1 MDAERTVKQELSS
14 DPKREKVRVIPIQ
27 FFDDFPGHPFYVK
40 MDDEMHALMESIKE
54 FGILT
59 PLIARKKENERYE
72 IIAGHRRKFAAKKLG
87 LPEIPVILR
96 EMTRDEA
103 IIAMVDSNLHRER
116 ILPSERAYAYKMKMD
131 ALKNQGA
138 RTDLTSTQSV
148 SKFRTA
154 EEVGKENNESRETVR
169 RYIRL
174 TYLIPEI
181 LKLVDEGRIAFTPA
195 VELSYLPSEE
205 QNEVYGFYD
214 NEEVTPS
221 YSQTVR
227 MKKLHSEGMLTSD
240 KIAEIMAEAKANQK
254 DYLKI
259 PTENISKYFKSRF
272 TEKQKQEFVIKAV
285 EHYHR
290 YLMRQRDAR

>member
-1 MDAERTVKQELSS
+1 MTTLTEIRIENLKSFENN
-14 DPKREKVRVIPIQ
+14 PFIFREDTA
-27 FFDDFPGHPFYVK
+27 F
-40 MDDEMHALMESIKE
+40 EMLIDSISNL
-54 FGILT
+54 GVLT
-59 PLIARKKENERYE
+59 PIIVRSLDDGNYE
-72 IIAGHRRKFAAKKLG
+72 IISGHRRGEACRRLG
-87 LPEIPVILR
+87 IETIPCIVKELTKDEATVILVDLNLQ
-96 EMTRDEA
+96 RDE
-103 IIAMVDSNLHRER
+103 V
-116 ILPSERAYAYKMKMD
+116 LPSEKAHAYKMKMD

-195 VELSYLPSEE
+195 VELSFLPAEE
-205 QNEVYGFYD
+205 QNEVYGFYE

-227 MKKLHSEGMLTSD
+227 MKKLYSEGMLTSD
-240 KIAEIMAEAKANQK
+240 RIAEIMAEAKANQK
-254 DYLKI
+254 DFLKI
-259 PTENISKYFKSRF
+259 PTENINKYFKSRF

>member
-1 MDAERTVKQELSS
+1 MNILSEIKIENLKAFEKN
-14 DPKREKVRVIPIQ
+14 PFIFREDTA
-27 FFDDFPGHPFYVK
+27 FD
-40 MDDEMHALMESIKE
+40 LLIESISNL
-54 FGILT
+54 GVLT
-59 PLIARKKENERYE
+59 PIIVRSLEDGNYE
-72 IIAGHRRKFAAKKLG
+72 IISGHRRAEACKRLG
-87 LPEIPVILR
+87 IEAIPCIVKELTKDEATVILVDLNLQ
-96 EMTRDEA
+96 RDE
-103 IIAMVDSNLHRER
+103 V
-116 ILPSERAYAYKMKMD
+116 LPSEKAHAYKMKMD

-195 VELSYLPSEE
+195 VELSYLPSAE
-205 QNEVYGFYD
+205 QNEVYGFYE

-227 MKKLHSEGMLTSD
+227 MKKLHIEGQLTSD

-254 DYLKI
+254 EYLKI
-259 PTENISKYFKSRF
+259 PTENINKYFKSRF

-290 YLMRQRDAR
+290 FLMRQRDAR

>member
-1 MDAERTVKQELSS
+1 MTTLTEIKIENLKSFENN
-14 DPKREKVRVIPIQ
+14 PFIFREDTA
-27 FFDDFPGHPFYVK
+27 F
-40 MDDEMHALMESIKE
+40 EMLIDSISNL
-54 FGILT
+54 GVLT
-59 PLIARKKENERYE
+59 PIIVRSIEDGDYE
-72 IIAGHRRKFAAKKLG
+72 IISGHRRTEACRRLG
-87 LPEIPVILR
+87 IEAIPCIVKELTKDEATVILVDLNLQ
-96 EMTRDEA
+96 RDE
-103 IIAMVDSNLHRER
+103 V
-116 ILPSERAYAYKMKMD
+116 LPSEKAHAYKMKMD

-138 RTDLTSTQSV
+138 RTDLTSTQYV

-195 VELSYLPSEE
+195 VELSFLPSEE
-205 QNEVYGFYD
+205 QYEIYGFYE

-227 MKKLHSEGMLTSD
+227 MKKLYSEGMLTSD
-240 KIAEIMAEAKANQK
+240 RISEIMAEAKANQK

-259 PTENISKYFKSRF
+259 PTESIERYFKSRF
-272 TEKQKQEFVIKAV
+272 TEKQKKEFVIKAV

>member
-1 MDAERTVKQELSS
+1 MTTLTEIRIENLKAFENN
-14 DPKREKVRVIPIQ
+14 PFIFREDTA
-27 FFDDFPGHPFYVK
+27 F
-40 MDDEMHALMESIKE
+40 EMLIDSIANL
-54 FGILT
+54 GVLT
-59 PLIARKKENERYE
+59 PIIVRSLDDGNYE
-72 IIAGHRRKFAAKKLG
+72 IISGHRRTEACRRLG
-87 LPEIPVILR
+87 IETIPCIVKEL
-96 EMTRDEA
+96 TRDEA
-103 IIAMVDSNLHRER
+103 TVILVDLNLQRDEV
-116 ILPSERAYAYKMKMD
+116 LPSEKAYAYKMKMD

-195 VELSYLPSEE
+195 VELSFLPSEE
-205 QNEVYGFYD
+205 QHEVYGFYE

-227 MKKLHSEGMLTSD
+227 MKKLYLEGMLTSD
-240 KIAEIMAEAKANQK
+240 RISEIMAEAKANQK
-254 DYLKI
+254 DFLKI
-259 PTENISKYFKSRF
+259 PTENINKYFKSRF

-290 YLMRQRDAR
+290 FLMRQRDVR

>member
-1 MDAERTVKQELSS
+1 MNVLTEIRIENLKAFENNPFLF
-14 DPKREKVRVIPIQ
+14 REDTA
-27 FFDDFPGHPFYVK
+27 FDMLID
-40 MDDEMHALMESIKE
+40 SISNL
-54 FGILT
+54 GVLT
-59 PLIARKKENERYE
+59 PIIVRSIEDGNYE
-72 IIAGHRRKFAAKKLG
+72 IISGHRRAEACRRLG
-87 LPEIPVILR
+87 IESIPCIVKEL
-96 EMTRDEA
+96 TRDEA
-103 IIAMVDSNLHRER
+103 TVILVDLNLQRDEV
-116 ILPSERAYAYKMKMD
+116 LPSEKAHAYKMKMD

-205 QNEVYGFYD
+205 QNEVYGFYE

-227 MKKLHSEGMLTSD
+227 MKKLHTEGMLTSER
-240 KIAEIMAEAKANQK
+240 IAEIMAEAKANQK
-254 DYLKI
+254 DFLKI
-259 PTENISKYFKSRF
+259 PTENINKYFKSRF

>member
-1 MDAERTVKQELSS
+1 MNVLTEIKIDNLKSFENN
-14 DPKREKVRVIPIQ
+14 PFIFREDTA
-27 FFDDFPGHPFYVK
+27 F
-40 MDDEMHALMESIKE
+40 EMLIDSISNL
-54 FGILT
+54 GVLT
-59 PLIARKKENERYE
+59 PIIVRSLEDGNYE
-72 IIAGHRRKFAAKKLG
+72 IISGHRRAEACRRLG
-87 LPEIPVILR
+87 IETIPCIVKEL
-96 EMTRDEA
+96 TRDEA
-103 IIAMVDSNLHRER
+103 TVILVDLNLQRDEV
-116 ILPSERAYAYKMKMD
+116 LPSEKAHAYKMKMD

-154 EEVGKENNESRETVR
+154 EEIGKENNESRETVR

-195 VELSYLPSEE
+195 VELSYLPSAE
-205 QNEVYGFYD
+205 QNEVYGFYEH
-214 NEEVTPS
+214 EEVTPS

-227 MKKLHSEGMLTSD
+227 MKKLHSEGMLTSNR
-240 KIAEIMAEAKANQK
+240 IAEIMAEAKANQK

-259 PTENISKYFKSRF
+259 PTENINKYFKSRF

>member
-1 MDAERTVKQELSS
+1 MTTLTEIKIKNLKSFENN
-14 DPKREKVRVIPIQ
+14 PFFFREDTA
-27 FFDDFPGHPFYVK
+27 F
-40 MDDEMHALMESIKE
+40 EMLIESIANL
-54 FGILT
+54 GVLT
-59 PLIARKKENERYE
+59 PIIVRTLDDGQYE
-72 IIAGHRRKFAAKKLG
+72 IISGHRRAEACRRLG
-87 LPEIPVILR
+87 IEAIPCIVKELTKDEATVILVDLNLQ
-96 EMTRDEA
+96 RDE
-103 IIAMVDSNLHRER
+103 V
-116 ILPSERAYAYKMKMD
+116 LPSEKAHAYKMKMD

-138 RTDLTSTQSV
+138 RTDLTSTHSV

-205 QNEVYGFYD
+205 QNEVYGFYE

-227 MKKLHSEGMLTSD
+227 MKKLYSEGMLTSD
-240 KIAEIMAEAKANQK
+240 RISEIMAEAKANQK
-254 DYLKI
+254 VFLKI
-259 PTENISKYFKSRF
+259 PTENINKYFKSRF

>member
-1 MDAERTVKQELSS
+1 MTTLTEIRIENLKSFENN
-14 DPKREKVRVIPIQ
+14 PFIFREDTA
-27 FFDDFPGHPFYVK
+27 FD
-40 MDDEMHALMESIKE
+40 LLIESITTL
-54 FGILT
+54 GVLT
-59 PLIARKKENERYE
+59 PIIVRTLDDGNYE
-72 IIAGHRRKFAAKKLG
+72 IISGHRRAEACRRLG
-87 LPEIPVILR
+87 IETIPCIVKEL
-96 EMTRDEA
+96 TRDEA
-103 IIAMVDSNLHRER
+103 TVILVDLNLQRDEV
-116 ILPSERAYAYKMKMD
+116 LPSEKAHAYKMKMD

-195 VELSYLPSEE
+195 VELSFLSLEE
-205 QNEVYGFYD
+205 QHEVYGFYE

-227 MKKLHSEGMLTSD
+227 MKKLHTEGTLTSD
-240 KIAEIMAEAKANQK
+240 RIAEIMAEAKANQK
-254 DYLKI
+254 DFLKI
-259 PTENISKYFKSRF
+259 PTESIERYFKSRF

-285 EHYHR
+285 EYYHR

>member
-1 MDAERTVKQELSS
+1 MTTLSEIKIENLKS
-14 DPKREKVRVIPIQ
+14 FENNPFIFREDTA
-27 FFDDFPGHPFYVK
+27 F
-40 MDDEMHALMESIKE
+40 EMLIDSISNL
-54 FGILT
+54 GVLT
-59 PLIARKKENERYE
+59 PIIVRSLDDGNYE
-72 IIAGHRRKFAAKKLG
+72 IISGHRRVEACRRLG
-87 LPEIPVILR
+87 IEAIPCIVKEL
-96 EMTRDEA
+96 TRDEA
-103 IIAMVDSNLHRER
+103 TVILVDLNLQRDEV
-116 ILPSERAYAYKMKMD
+116 LPSEKAHAYKMKMD

-195 VELSYLPSEE
+195 VELSFLPLEE
-205 QNEVYGFYD
+205 QHEVYGFYE

-227 MKKLHSEGMLTSD
+227 MKRLYTEGMLTSD
-240 KIAEIMAEAKANQK
+240 RISEIMAEAKANQK
-254 DYLKI
+254 DFLKI
-259 PTENISKYFKSRF
+259 PTENINKYFKSRF

>member
-1 MDAERTVKQELSS
+1 MTTLTEIRIENLKSFENN
-14 DPKREKVRVIPIQ
+14 PFIFREDTA
-27 FFDDFPGHPFYVK
+27 F
-40 MDDEMHALMESIKE
+40 EMLIDSISNL
-54 FGILT
+54 GVLT
-59 PLIARKKENERYE
+59 PIIVRSLDDGNYE
-72 IIAGHRRKFAAKKLG
+72 IISGHRRAEACRRLG
-87 LPEIPVILR
+87 IETVPCIVKELTKDEATVILVDLNLQ
-96 EMTRDEA
+96 RDE
-103 IIAMVDSNLHRER
+103 V
-116 ILPSERAYAYKMKMD
+116 LPSEKAHAYKMKMD

-195 VELSYLPSEE
+195 VELSFLPSEE
-205 QNEVYGFYD
+205 QNEVYGFYE

-240 KIAEIMAEAKANQK
+240 RIAEIMAEAKANQK

-259 PTENISKYFKSRF
+259 PTENINKYFKSRF
-272 TEKQKQEFVIKAV
+272 TEKQKQEFVIKSV

>member
-1 MDAERTVKQELSS
+1 MTTLTEIRIENLKSFENN
-14 DPKREKVRVIPIQ
+14 PFIFREDTAFDMLIDSISNLGVLTPIIVRSL
-27 FFDDFPGHPFYVK
+27 
-40 MDDEMHALMESIKE
+40 DDE
-54 FGILT
+54 
-59 PLIARKKENERYE
+59 NYE
-72 IIAGHRRKFAAKKLG
+72 IISGHRRAEACRRLG
-87 LPEIPVILR
+87 IETIPCIVKEL
-96 EMTRDEA
+96 TRDEA
-103 IIAMVDSNLHRER
+103 TVILVDLNLQRDEV
-116 ILPSERAYAYKMKMD
+116 LPSEKAHAYKMKMD

-195 VELSYLPSEE
+195 VELSFLSLEE
-205 QNEVYGFYD
+205 QHEVYGFYE

-227 MKKLHSEGMLTSD
+227 MKKLHAEGQLTSD
-240 KIAEIMAEAKANQK
+240 RIAEIMAEAKANQK
-254 DYLKI
+254 DFLKI
-259 PTENISKYFKSRF
+259 PTENINKYFKSRF

>member
-1 MDAERTVKQELSS
+1 
-14 DPKREKVRVIPIQ
+14 
-27 FFDDFPGHPFYVK
+27 
-40 MDDEMHALMESIKE
+40 
-54 FGILT
+54 
-59 PLIARKKENERYE
+59 
-72 IIAGHRRKFAAKKLG
+72 
-87 LPEIPVILR
+87 
-96 EMTRDEA
+96 
-103 IIAMVDSNLHRER
+103 
-116 ILPSERAYAYKMKMD
+116 MKMD

-181 LKLVDEGRIAFTPA
+181 LKLVDEERIAFTPA
-195 VELSYLPSEE
+195 VELSYLPSEK
-205 QNEVYGFYD
+205 QIEVYGFYD

-227 MKKLHSEGMLTSD
+227 MKKLHTEGQLTSD
-240 KIAEIMAEAKANQK
+240 KIAEIMAESKANQK

-259 PTENISKYFKSRF
+259 STETINRYFKGKF
-272 TEKQKQEFVIKAV
+272 TEK
-285 EHYHR
+285 
-290 YLMRQRDAR
+290 

>member
-1 MDAERTVKQELSS
+1 MTTLTEIRIENLKSFENN
-14 DPKREKVRVIPIQ
+14 PFIFREDTA
-27 FFDDFPGHPFYVK
+27 F
-40 MDDEMHALMESIKE
+40 EMLIDSISNL
-54 FGILT
+54 GVLT
-59 PLIARKKENERYE
+59 PIIVRSLDDGNYE
-72 IIAGHRRKFAAKKLG
+72 IISGHRRAEACRRLG
-87 LPEIPVILR
+87 IETIPCIVKEL
-96 EMTRDEA
+96 TRDEA
-103 IIAMVDSNLHRER
+103 TVILVDLNLQRDEV
-116 ILPSERAYAYKMKMD
+116 LPSEKAHAYKMKMD

-195 VELSYLPSEE
+195 VELSFLPLEE
-205 QNEVYGFYD
+205 QHEVYGFYE

-227 MKKLHSEGMLTSD
+227 MKKLHTEGMLTSD
-240 KIAEIMAEAKANQK
+240 KISEIMAEAKANQK
-254 DYLKI
+254 DFLKI
-259 PTENISKYFKSRF
+259 PTENINKYFKSRF

-290 YLMRQRDAR
+290 FLMRQRDAR

>member
-1 MDAERTVKQELSS
+1 MTTLTEIKIENLKAFENN
-14 DPKREKVRVIPIQ
+14 PFIFREDTA
-27 FFDDFPGHPFYVK
+27 F
-40 MDDEMHALMESIKE
+40 EMLIDSISNL
-54 FGILT
+54 GVLT
-59 PLIARKKENERYE
+59 PIIVRSLDDGNYE
-72 IIAGHRRKFAAKKLG
+72 IISGHRRTEACRRLG
-87 LPEIPVILR
+87 IEVIPCIIKEL
-96 EMTRDEA
+96 TRDEA
-103 IIAMVDSNLHRER
+103 TVILVDLNLQRDEV
-116 ILPSERAYAYKMKMD
+116 LPSEKAHAYKMKMD

-195 VELSYLPSEE
+195 VELSYLPSAE

-227 MKKLHSEGMLTSD
+227 MKKLYTEGQLTSD

-259 PTENISKYFKSRF
+259 PTENINKYFKSRF

>member
-1 MDAERTVKQELSS
+1 MTTLTEIRIENLKSFENN
-14 DPKREKVRVIPIQ
+14 PFIFREDTA
-27 FFDDFPGHPFYVK
+27 F
-40 MDDEMHALMESIKE
+40 EMLIDSIANL
-54 FGILT
+54 GVLT
-59 PLIARKKENERYE
+59 PIIVRNLDDGNYE
-72 IIAGHRRKFAAKKLG
+72 IISGHRRAEACKHLG
-87 LPEIPVILR
+87 IETIPCIVKEL
-96 EMTRDEA
+96 TRDEA
-103 IIAMVDSNLHRER
+103 TVILVDLNLQRDEV
-116 ILPSERAYAYKMKMD
+116 LPSEKAHAYKMKMD

-205 QNEVYGFYD
+205 QNEVYGFYE

-227 MKKLHSEGMLTSD
+227 MKKLYSEGMLTSD
-240 KIAEIMAEAKANQK
+240 RISEIMAEAKANQK
-254 DYLKI
+254 DFLKI
-259 PTENISKYFKSRF
+259 PTESIERYFKSRF

-290 YLMRQRDAR
+290 FLMRQRDAR

>member
-1 MDAERTVKQELSS
+1 MTTLTEIRIENLKAFENN
-14 DPKREKVRVIPIQ
+14 PFIFREDTA
-27 FFDDFPGHPFYVK
+27 F
-40 MDDEMHALMESIKE
+40 EMLIDSISKL
-54 FGILT
+54 GVLT
-59 PLIARKKENERYE
+59 PIIVRSLDDGNYE
-72 IIAGHRRKFAAKKLG
+72 IISGHRRTEACRRLG
-87 LPEIPVILR
+87 IEVIPCIIKEL
-96 EMTRDEA
+96 TRDEA
-103 IIAMVDSNLHRER
+103 TVILVDLNLQRDEV
-116 ILPSERAYAYKMKMD
+116 LPSEKAHAYKMKMD

-195 VELSYLPSEE
+195 VELSFLPSEE
-205 QNEVYGFYD
+205 QYEIYGFYE

-227 MKKLHSEGMLTSD
+227 MKKLYSEGMLTSD
-240 KIAEIMAEAKANQK
+240 RIAEIMAEAKANQK

-259 PTENISKYFKSRF
+259 PTENINQYFKSRF

>member
-1 MDAERTVKQELSS
+1 MTTLSEIKIENLKS
-14 DPKREKVRVIPIQ
+14 FENNPFIFREDTA
-27 FFDDFPGHPFYVK
+27 F
-40 MDDEMHALMESIKE
+40 EMLIESISNL
-54 FGILT
+54 GVLT
-59 PLIARKKENERYE
+59 PIIVRSIEDGDYE
-72 IIAGHRRKFAAKKLG
+72 IISGHRRAEACRRLG
-87 LPEIPVILR
+87 IETIPCIVKELTKDEATVILVDLNLQ
-96 EMTRDEA
+96 RDE
-103 IIAMVDSNLHRER
+103 V
-116 ILPSERAYAYKMKMD
+116 LPSEKAHAYKMKMD

-205 QNEVYGFYD
+205 QNEVYGFYE

-227 MKKLHSEGMLTSD
+227 MKKLYSEGLLTSD
-240 KIAEIMAEAKANQK
+240 RIAEIMAEAKANQK

-259 PTENISKYFKSRF
+259 PTENINKYFKSRF

-290 YLMRQRDAR
+290 FLMRQRDAR

>member
-1 MDAERTVKQELSS
+1 MTTLTEIRIENLKSFENN
-14 DPKREKVRVIPIQ
+14 PFIFREDTA
-27 FFDDFPGHPFYVK
+27 FD
-40 MDDEMHALMESIKE
+40 MLIESISNL
-54 FGILT
+54 GVLT
-59 PLIARKKENERYE
+59 PIIVRSLDDGNYE
-72 IIAGHRRKFAAKKLG
+72 IISGHRRAEACRRLG
-87 LPEIPVILR
+87 IETIPCIVKEL
-96 EMTRDEA
+96 TRDEA
-103 IIAMVDSNLHRER
+103 TVILVDLNLQRDEV
-116 ILPSERAYAYKMKMD
+116 LPSEKAHAYKMKMD

-195 VELSYLPSEE
+195 VELSFLPAEE
-205 QNEVYGFYD
+205 QNEVYGFYEH
-214 NEEVTPS
+214 EEVTPS

-227 MKKLHSEGMLTSD
+227 MKKLYSEGMLTSD
-240 KIAEIMAEAKANQK
+240 RISEIMAEAKANQK
-254 DYLKI
+254 DFLKI
-259 PTENISKYFKSRF
+259 PTENINKYFKSRF

>member
-1 MDAERTVKQELSS
+1 MTTLTEIKIENLKAFENN
-14 DPKREKVRVIPIQ
+14 PFIFREDTA
-27 FFDDFPGHPFYVK
+27 F
-40 MDDEMHALMESIKE
+40 EMLIDSISNL
-54 FGILT
+54 GVLT
-59 PLIARKKENERYE
+59 PIIVRSLDDGNYE
-72 IIAGHRRKFAAKKLG
+72 IISGHRRAEACRRLG
-87 LPEIPVILR
+87 IEAIPCIVKELTKDEATVILVDLNLQ
-96 EMTRDEA
+96 RDE
-103 IIAMVDSNLHRER
+103 V
-116 ILPSERAYAYKMKMD
+116 LPSEKAHAYKMKMD

-195 VELSYLPSEE
+195 VELSYLPSAE

-227 MKKLHSEGMLTSD
+227 MKKLYTEGQLSSD
-240 KIAEIMAEAKANQK
+240 RISEIMAEAKANQK

-259 PTENISKYFKSRF
+259 PTESIERYFKSRF

>member
-1 MDAERTVKQELSS
+1 MTTLSEIKIKNLKS
-14 DPKREKVRVIPIQ
+14 FENNPFIFREDTA
-27 FFDDFPGHPFYVK
+27 F
-40 MDDEMHALMESIKE
+40 EMLIDSISNL
-54 FGILT
+54 GVLT
-59 PLIARKKENERYE
+59 PIIVRSIEDGDYE
-72 IIAGHRRKFAAKKLG
+72 IISGHRRAEACRRLG
-87 LPEIPVILR
+87 IETIPCIVKEL
-96 EMTRDEA
+96 TRDEA
-103 IIAMVDSNLHRER
+103 TVILVDLNLQRDEV
-116 ILPSERAYAYKMKMD
+116 LPSEKAHAYKMKMD

-174 TYLIPEI
+174 TFLIPEI

-195 VELSYLPSEE
+195 VELSFLSLEE
-205 QNEVYGFYD
+205 QHEVYGFYE

-227 MKKLHSEGMLTSD
+227 MKKLHIEGQLTSER
-240 KIAEIMAEAKANQK
+240 IAEIMAEAKANQK

-259 PTENISKYFKSRF
+259 PTESIERYFKSRF

>member
-1 MDAERTVKQELSS
+1 MTTLSEIKIENLKS
-14 DPKREKVRVIPIQ
+14 FENNPFIFREDTA
-27 FFDDFPGHPFYVK
+27 FDLLV
-40 MDDEMHALMESIKE
+40 ESISNL
-54 FGILT
+54 GVLT
-59 PLIARKKENERYE
+59 PIIVRSLDDGNYE
-72 IIAGHRRKFAAKKLG
+72 IISGHRRAEACRRLG
-87 LPEIPVILR
+87 IETIPCIVKEL
-96 EMTRDEA
+96 TRDEA
-103 IIAMVDSNLHRER
+103 TVILVDLNLQRDEV
-116 ILPSERAYAYKMKMD
+116 LPSEKAHAYKMKMD

-205 QNEVYGFYD
+205 QNEVYGFYE

-227 MKKLHSEGMLTSD
+227 MKKLYSEGMLTSD
-240 KIAEIMAEAKANQK
+240 RISEIMAEAKANQK
-254 DYLKI
+254 DFLKI
-259 PTENISKYFKSRF
+259 PTESIERYFKSRF

>member
-1 MDAERTVKQELSS
+1 MTTLTEIKTENLKAFENN
-14 DPKREKVRVIPIQ
+14 PFIFREDTA
-27 FFDDFPGHPFYVK
+27 F
-40 MDDEMHALMESIKE
+40 EMLIDSISNL
-54 FGILT
+54 GVLT
-59 PLIARKKENERYE
+59 PIIVRSLDDGNYE
-72 IIAGHRRKFAAKKLG
+72 IISGHRRTEACIRLG
-87 LPEIPVILR
+87 IETIPCIVKEL
-96 EMTRDEA
+96 TRDEA
-103 IIAMVDSNLHRER
+103 TVILVDLNLQRDEV
-116 ILPSERAYAYKMKMD
+116 LPSEKAHAYKMKMD
-131 ALKNQGA
+131 ALKNQAA

-195 VELSYLPSEE
+195 VELSFLSLEE
-205 QNEVYGFYD
+205 QHEVYGFYE

-227 MKKLHSEGMLTSD
+227 MKKLHTEGTLTSD
-240 KIAEIMAEAKANQK
+240 RIAEIMAEAKANQK

-259 PTENISKYFKSRF
+259 PTENINKYFKSRF

>member
-1 MDAERTVKQELSS
+1 MTTLSEIKIENLKAFENN
-14 DPKREKVRVIPIQ
+14 PFIFREDTA
-27 FFDDFPGHPFYVK
+27 FDMLID
-40 MDDEMHALMESIKE
+40 SISNL
-54 FGILT
+54 GVLT
-59 PLIARKKENERYE
+59 PIIVRSIDDDNYE
-72 IIAGHRRKFAAKKLG
+72 IISGHRRVEACKRLG
-87 LPEIPVILR
+87 IETIPCIVKEL
-96 EMTRDEA
+96 TRDEA
-103 IIAMVDSNLHRER
+103 TVILVDLNLQRDEV
-116 ILPSERAYAYKMKMD
+116 LPSEKAHAYKMKMD

-154 EEVGKENNESRETVR
+154 EDVGKENNESRETVR

-195 VELSYLPSEE
+195 VELSFLPSEE
-205 QNEVYGFYD
+205 QYEIYGFYE

-227 MKKLHSEGMLTSD
+227 MKKLYSEGMLTSD
-240 KIAEIMAEAKANQK
+240 RIAEIMAEAKANQK

-259 PTENISKYFKSRF
+259 PTESIDRCLTAGKEVKCS
-272 TEKQKQEFVIKAV
+272 
-285 EHYHR
+285 
-290 YLMRQRDAR
+290 

>member
-1 MDAERTVKQELSS
+1 MTTLTEIKTENLKSFENN
-14 DPKREKVRVIPIQ
+14 PFIFREDTA
-27 FFDDFPGHPFYVK
+27 F
-40 MDDEMHALMESIKE
+40 EMLIDSISNL
-54 FGILT
+54 GVLT
-59 PLIARKKENERYE
+59 PIIVRALDDGQYE
-72 IIAGHRRKFAAKKLG
+72 IISGHRRAEACKRLG
-87 LPEIPVILR
+87 IETIPCIVKEL
-96 EMTRDEA
+96 TRDEA
-103 IIAMVDSNLHRER
+103 TVILVDLNLQRDEV
-116 ILPSERAYAYKMKMD
+116 LPSEKAHAYKMKMD

-205 QNEVYGFYD
+205 QNEVYGFYE

-227 MKKLHSEGMLTSD
+227 MKKLYSEGTLTSGR
-240 KIAEIMAEAKANQK
+240 ISEIMAEAKANQK

-259 PTENISKYFKSRF
+259 PTESIERYFKSRF

>member
-1 MDAERTVKQELSS
+1 MTTLTEIRIENLKSFENNPFIFREDAA
-14 DPKREKVRVIPIQ
+14 
-27 FFDDFPGHPFYVK
+27 FD
-40 MDDEMHALMESIKE
+40 LLIESIATL
-54 FGILT
+54 GVLT
-59 PLIARKKENERYE
+59 PIIVRSLDDGNYE
-72 IIAGHRRKFAAKKLG
+72 IISGHRRTEACRRLG
-87 LPEIPVILR
+87 IETIPCIVKEL
-96 EMTRDEA
+96 TRDEA
-103 IIAMVDSNLHRER
+103 TVILVDLNLQRDEV
-116 ILPSERAYAYKMKMD
+116 LPSEKAHAYKMKMD

-195 VELSYLPSEE
+195 VELSFLPSEE
-205 QNEVYGFYD
+205 QNEVYGFYE

-227 MKKLHSEGMLTSD
+227 MKKLYSEGMLTSD
-240 KIAEIMAEAKANQK
+240 RIAEIMAEAKANQK
-254 DYLKI
+254 DFLKI
-259 PTENISKYFKSRF
+259 PTESIERYFKSRF

-290 YLMRQRDAR
+290 FLMRQRDAR